1 MQLMDADTIRV
12 ESAAPADLA
21 AIRALLVAAG
31 LPDTDIVGGPGAR
44 FWILRAS
51 DRTIGAV
58 GLETYGRA
66 GLLRSLVVAPE
77 ARGLRLGGRLV
88 EVLEDAARSLGLRR
102 LVLLTQTAEKFF
114 AHRGYAVIDRT
125 DAPAEVRNSEE
136 VQAAL
141 DEQHEREV
149 VARVLW
155 IPQVMDPE
163 PLLEPG

>member
-1 MQLMDADTIRV
+1 MDADTNRI
-12 ESAAPADLA
+12 ESAAPADLS
-21 AIRALLVAAG
+21 AIRALLDEAG
-31 LPDTDIVGGPGAR
+31 LPHSDIVGGPGAR

-88 EVLEDAARSLGLRR
+88 DVLEDAARNLGLRR

-114 AHRGYAVIDRT
+114 AHRGYAVIDRA
-125 DAPAEVRNSEE
+125 DAPAEVRSSEE
-136 VQAAL
+136 FRSLCPASATCMAK
-141 DEQHEREV
+141 D
-149 VARVLW
+149 
-155 IPQVMDPE
+155 
-163 PLLEPG
+163 LEPAS